1 MTEDEEEQG
10 VSREIYQL
18 EMICA
23 LISVDRE
30 TYLVSSRGRGGGS
43 RFTPPIIQISL
54 DGKGWLQSCS
64 MIYYKKLTK
73 FMLN

>member
-1 MTEDEEEQG
+1 MTEAEEEQG

-30 TYLVSSRGRGGGS
+30 TYLVSSRGRRG
-43 RFTPPIIQISL
+43 RATFDTTDYTDFFRRKRL
-54 DGKGWLQSCS
+54 AT
-64 MIYYKKLTK
+64 KL
-73 FMLN
+73 LNDLL

>member
-30 TYLVSSRGRGGGS
+30 TYLVSRVRGRATFDTTDYTDFF
-43 RFTPPIIQISL
+43 RRKRLAT
-54 DGKGWLQSCS
+54 
-64 MIYYKKLTK
+64 KLPND
-73 FMLN
+73 LL